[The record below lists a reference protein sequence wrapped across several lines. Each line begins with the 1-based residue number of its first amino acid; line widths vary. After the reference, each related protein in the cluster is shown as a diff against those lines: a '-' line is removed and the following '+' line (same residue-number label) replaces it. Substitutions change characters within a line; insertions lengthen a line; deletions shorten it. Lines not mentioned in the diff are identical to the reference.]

1 MNAKLSCLGKN
12 AKIAL
17 NESLIELFCHLF
29 FAYGTSR
36 IILIYSLQTVTTSSF
51 FTPAI
56 KV

>member
-1 MNAKLSCLGKN
+1 MNAKLSFLGKN

-17 NESLIELFCHLF
+17 NEYLIEMFCHLF

-36 IILIYSLQTVTTSSF
+36 ITLIYSPQSVTTSSF
-51 FTPAI
+51 FTTAI